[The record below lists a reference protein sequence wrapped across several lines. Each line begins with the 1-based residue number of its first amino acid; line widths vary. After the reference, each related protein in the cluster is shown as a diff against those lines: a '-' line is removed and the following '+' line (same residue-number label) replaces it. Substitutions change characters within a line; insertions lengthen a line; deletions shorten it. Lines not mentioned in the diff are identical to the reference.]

1 MKLFT
6 KDIDKKLFEQ
16 YQFGNDLEKQKVVA
30 KIFNPYGRGTFYL
43 LNSDVNDPD
52 YIWAII
58 DLFEVEIGSISR
70 NELETMKV
78 PPFRLGLERDMYFEP
93 VNAAEL
99 YRGLLSGKHYDKGG
113 ETDEDIVKSNSLMV
127 LSQIKEIKHHAD
139 EISNLVS
146 IDSNIEAWV
155 VGKIERASTDLSDIT
170 HYLDGKSSYMT
181 NDEFEHGGYMADGGK
196 FGVDKH
202 RIYFSTLGEVIDAIH
217 DIAAENGYDIVE
229 IFPDLT
235 YGGIGYGQTKKVKAE
250 LEWNGKE
257 KQGKSKK
264 REKNILNVSIYRMD
278 SGNYELNTYFAYAEG
293 GELTVSPTEKANS
306 LKGQQKLKF

>member
-139 EISNLVS
+139 EVSNLVTV
-146 IDSNIEAWV
+146 DSNIEAWV

-170 HYLDGKSSYMT
+170 HYLDGKSSYMP
-181 NDEFEHGGYMADGGK
+181 NDKFEHGGEMEEDRFMSTKAMLNYSTENGINYYIFWVGK
-196 FGVDKH
+196 KAIVQAKIEDEDVYIIDKH
-202 RIYFSTLGEVIDAIH
+202 DLREMSESARIMGIDTVELRTNYGIELKSTEKPQTVGFDK
-217 DIAAENGYDIVE
+217 IVKLQ
-229 IFPDLT
+229 DT
-235 YGGIGYGQTKKVKAE
+235 YA
-250 LEWNGKE
+250 
-257 KQGKSKK
+257 
-264 REKNILNVSIYRMD
+264 D
-278 SGNYELNTYFAYAEG
+278 G